1 MLSYYCKNCKLESKT
16 SKCTICGNRTEMKS
30 KIYYCKKCNIPIY
43 DEKCTIC
50 GEKGTYLSTDV
61 RPVFPE
67 ERLMLEILL
76 DEPFKYKNSSIWNI
90 SGSKYIIDGEKL
102 NITLDELMTKKP
114 EVVIKQL
121 EENLL
126 KNSYDKFNEIIQKF
140 IKANKDRFNFIVT
153 EATEFIKKCALKY
166 DDDEMFVSFSGG
178 KDSTVVHDLV
188 VKALSNPN
196 IIHIFGDTT
205 LEFPLTLEYI
215 KRFKKINRQTP
226 LLVAK
231 NKEKNFMNVCQVVG
245 PPSRLMRWCCTIFKT
260 GAISR
265 KINIVFKDKKRLLT
279 FYGIRRS
286 ESSSRNK
293 YERESESPKITK
305 QKVVSPIIDWNDFD
319 VWLYILTS
327 KIDFNDAY
335 RFGYSR
341 VGCWCCPNNST
352 WAQYL
357 ANIYMPEEYTKWR
370 NFLIDFANKI
380 GKPDPEVYVDSG
392 NWKARQGGNG
402 LKISEN
408 TFVKEFEPCA
418 TGENIFNYE
427 LKRPI
432 TDQLYEFFKPFG
444 WINKEL
450 GNQRLGEVY
459 IIDKNNNPV
468 IRLQGRKGKKIL
480 KVSILKLPIV
490 KAKNIRDAKLRIE
503 CQLTKYQLCVGCLGC
518 ESVCRFN
525 AINIKKNVK
534 NVNDK
539 LSEHGGFL
547 EKLNENIYEIDDNKC
562 VRCGE
567 CINHFDGGCYM
578 RKVLIIR
585 RGD

>member
-578 RKVLIIR
+578 RKVLITR